1 MIEDMGDCRGRSGR
15 RTEENVRDLMRDRYL
30 LLDNRFSTTR
40 AAMQDFVSGKV
51 ARKQLRSSIG
61 AATND
66 PGCLPRARRIYE

>member
-1 MIEDMGDCRGRSGR
+1 MTAAEGLDDGQRK
-15 RTEENVRDLMRDRYL
+15 NLRDLMRDRYL
-30 LLDNRFSTTR
+30 LLHKHFATTR
-40 AAMQDFVSGKV
+40 ATMQRFVSGKV

>member
-1 MIEDMGDCRGRSGR
+1 MK
-15 RTEENVRDLMRDRYL
+15 TWVTAEEGLDDGQRKNLRDLMRDRYL

-61 AATND
+61 AATKD